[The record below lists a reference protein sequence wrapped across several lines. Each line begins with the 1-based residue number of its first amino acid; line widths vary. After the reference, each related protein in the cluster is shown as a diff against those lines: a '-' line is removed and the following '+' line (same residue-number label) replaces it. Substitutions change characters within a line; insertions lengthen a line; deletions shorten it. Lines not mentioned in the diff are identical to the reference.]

1 MPELRLVAISDT
13 HGRHDEL
20 DVPPGDVLLHAGDL
34 LMKGTLDELRDAARW
49 LGRQPHAH
57 KLLVGGNHDFCL
69 EPDAA
74 SRDAALALLEDN
86 GVTWLEDQSV
96 TIEGFTFYGSPWQ
109 PEFRNMAFNLPRGAP
124 LAAVWSKIPDD
135 VDVLLTHTPP
145 ARTLDRTF
153 LRLRPGCKDLA
164 EALERVQPK
173 LHVFGHIHE
182 AYGSKTNGG
191 RISLNAASCN
201 LRYRPVQAPWLVDIG
216 PEGATLVPGI
226 GN

>member
-1 MPELRLVAISDT
+1 MRKLRIVAISDT

-49 LGRQPHAH
+49 LGRQPHTH

-69 EPDAA
+69 EPGTS
-74 SRDAALALLEDN
+74 SRDTALALLEDH
-86 GVTWLEDQSV
+86 GVTWLEDQSA

-109 PEFRNMAFNLPRGAP
+109 PEFHNMAFNLPRGAP
-124 LAAVWSKIPDD
+124 LAAVWSKIPVG

-145 ARTLDRTF
+145 ARILDRTF
-153 LRLRPGCKDLA
+153 LRLRPGCKDLTD
-164 EALERVQPK
+164 ALERVRPK

-182 AYGSKTNGG
+182 AHGAQDKDG
-191 RISLNAASCN
+191 RLSLNAASCN
-201 LRYRPVQAPWLVDIG
+201 LRYRPVHEPWQVDISL
-216 PEGATLVPGI
+216 EGAQLVR
-226 GN
+226 GNA